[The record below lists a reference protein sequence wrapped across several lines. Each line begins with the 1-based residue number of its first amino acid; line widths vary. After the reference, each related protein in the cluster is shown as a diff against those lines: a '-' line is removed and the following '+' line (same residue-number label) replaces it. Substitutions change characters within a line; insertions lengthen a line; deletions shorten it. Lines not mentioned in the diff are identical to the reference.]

1 MTGEVKDTYHDELV
15 DYVKLVGEYIQE
27 HAEALVQK
35 VPFISDFNISI
46 SFDQECASIPEI
58 TVSTSMCPDPKKI
71 QDIRDKHY
79 N

>member
-1 MTGEVKDTYHDELV
+1 MTSETDTSYRDELV

-27 HAEALVQK
+27 HAEELVQK
-35 VPFISDFNISI
+35 VPCISDFSISI

-58 TVSTSMCPDPKKI
+58 TVSTSMYPNPNKI
-71 QDIRDKHY
+71 QDIRNKHY

>member
-1 MTGEVKDTYHDELV
+1 MTTEVENTYRDELV

-27 HAEALVQK
+27 HAEELVQK
-35 VPFISDFNISI
+35 VPYISDFTVSI

-58 TVSTSMCPDPKKI
+58 TVSTSMYPDPKKI